1 MEAGVTANSVHS
13 RGGLMECGALVRAWI
28 PMQEASA
35 HGENLL
41 AGKNR
46 VLERVPWSC
55 LDCSKVHPIPCVFI
69 HQPGIGGDGAP
80 LSWGGSS
87 SLRTQMCYVSKSLR
101 IQVHV
106 GQLAMDP
113 GCPVL
118 LDLQAA
124 IQRHCRPMLS
134 ARNYLNPDNYQ
145 SITYL

>member
-118 LDLQAA
+118 WISRQPSRDTAA
-124 IQRHCRPMLS
+124 LCSVLETT
-134 ARNYLNPDNYQ
+134 
-145 SITYL
+145 SILTTTNQ